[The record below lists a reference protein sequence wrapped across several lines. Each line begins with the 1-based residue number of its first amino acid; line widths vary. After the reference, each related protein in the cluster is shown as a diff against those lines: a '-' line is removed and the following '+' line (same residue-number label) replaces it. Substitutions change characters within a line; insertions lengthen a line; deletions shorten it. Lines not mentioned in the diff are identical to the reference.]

1 MSLNHSYSSL
11 SLYSQ
16 CPQSWYVKQVL
27 RVQEKPNAASNFG
40 IAVHSA
46 IEGMF
51 RGVPVGMSVRVAVQ
65 NAALPVDEL
74 QVFDNA
80 GTIPIQCNGE
90 DRHAEDRLKMV
101 LPGCDW
107 PMVMKVDL
115 WYRDGSI
122 GYVWDWKTGKPY
134 RPDKQVALYAWAV
147 MEAAGV
153 DVVLGHL
160 YFTKYRQDEA
170 RQFTRKD
177 VKKAVEWAS
186 TVGQEIEQQLSLVQI
201 GGMSVLQA
209 FPHCYCKQ
217 CQWCTEQQTCYQ
229 SMEQAA

>member
-1 MSLNHSYSSL
+1 MNHSYSSL

-46 IEGMF
+46 IEGVLK
-51 RGVPVGMSVRVAVQ
+51 GVPVGMSVRVAAQ
-65 NAALPVDEL
+65 NAAFPVDENE
-74 QVFDNA
+74 VFTNA
-80 GTIPIQCNGE
+80 VSVPIQCDGE
-90 DRHAEDRLKMV
+90 DRHTEDRLKMV

-107 PMVMKVDL
+107 PIVMKIDL
-115 WYRDGSI
+115 WYKEGNV

-147 MEAAGV
+147 MEAAKV
-153 DVVLGHL
+153 DIVSGHL
-160 YFTKYRQDEA
+160 YFTKYKTDEA
-170 RQFTRKD
+170 RTFTRKD
-177 VKKAVEWAS
+177 AVKAVQWAS
-186 TVGQEIEQQLSLVQI
+186 TLGAEIEQQYALVQV

-209 FPHCYCKQ
+209 FPHHYGHE
-217 CQWCTEQQTCYQ
+217 CQWCTEQRSCYQ
-229 SMEQAA
+229 DMGLAA

>member
-11 SLYSQ
+11 DLYSQ
-16 CPQSWYVKQVL
+16 CPQAWYVKQVL

-46 IEGMF
+46 IEGVF
-51 RGVPVGMSVRVAVQ
+51 KDVPIAMSVRVAAEH
-65 NAALPVDEL
+65 AALPVDEE
-74 QVFDNA
+74 QVFLSTNSVPD
-80 GTIPIQCNGE
+80 QCNGE

-107 PMVMKVDL
+107 PIVMKVDL
-115 WYRDGSI
+115 WYKEGDI

-147 MEAAGV
+147 MESAHV
-153 DVVLGHL
+153 DIVSGHL
-160 YFTKYRQDEA
+160 YFTKYQQDEA
-170 RQFTRKD
+170 RTFTRKD

-217 CQWCTEQQTCYQ
+217 CQWCTEQQNCYQ
-229 SMEQAA
+229 DMEMAA